1 MSIWKKI
8 TALGLKK
15 LAGTKNLGTEVFE
28 NLIKVV
34 PQIAIE
40 ALVVDNLDHPAKIL
54 LVWREDAHYRAWHIT
69 GGFIRFGEMPE
80 DRLKQ
85 VIQNELGV
93 GVKRYRDTGLKH
105 TLIDARG
112 HAIGLVYLVE
122 LENENVKE
130 GQWHGK
136 IPNVTIARHK
146 ELISQTLGWNQN

>member
-1 MSIWKKI
+1 MNIWKKI

-54 LVWREDAHYRAWHIT
+54 LVWREDAHYQAWHIT

-93 GVKRYRDTGLKH
+93 GVKR
-105 TLIDARG
+105 
-112 HAIGLVYLVE
+112 
-122 LENENVKE
+122 
-130 GQWHGK
+130 
-136 IPNVTIARHK
+136 
-146 ELISQTLGWNQN
+146 